1 MATTLEFWKQ
11 NEKIFVEYNKKVYIF
26 QEFLKLPQA
35 ESILDMIYNKIVKE
49 YYEEIKDT
57 KNKGEAIGLFI
68 KKHFLKKDGIFD
80 VIILDDGKL
89 VKFNIEE

>member
-1 MATTLEFWKQ
+1 
-11 NEKIFVEYNKKVYIF
+11 
-26 QEFLKLPQA
+26 
-35 ESILDMIYNKIVKE
+35 MIYNKIVKE